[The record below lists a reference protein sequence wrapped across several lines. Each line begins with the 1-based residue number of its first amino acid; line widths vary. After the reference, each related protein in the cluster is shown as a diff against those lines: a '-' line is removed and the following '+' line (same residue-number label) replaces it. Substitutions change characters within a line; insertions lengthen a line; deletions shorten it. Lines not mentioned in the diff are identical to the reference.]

1 MRLLISVLAAFY
13 GLLAIAS
20 ASSLSTD
27 ILYWPVGAASPSVL
41 ARVAY
46 DPVSLQSDLVS
57 YSPPSDKLRDGLV
70 RVGLY
75 TSTPTNPKQWVG
87 SLVSASSFAEHQP
100 VLRLHLGPTSD
111 VYHVAVAAAK
121 ASATAP
127 QIVLIPNEAGT
138 QPHLNRPVV
147 VGPDGQDP
155 EQVVEKTFFQ
165 KYWWVFLIITFL
177 TMSGGGGGGEERSS

>member
-1 MRLLISVLAAFY
+1 MRLLISVLAAFFS
-13 GLLAIAS
+13 LLATAS

-27 ILYWPVGAASPSVL
+27 IFYWPVGAASPSVL
-41 ARVAY
+41 ARVTY

-57 YSPPSDKLRDGLV
+57 YTPPSDKHRDELV

-75 TSTPTNPKQWVG
+75 TSTPANPKQWVG
-87 SLVSASSFAEHQP
+87 SLVSGSSFAEHQP
-100 VLRLHLGPTSD
+100 ALRLHLGPNSE

-127 QIVLIPNEAGT
+127 QVVLVSNAAGT

-147 VGPDGQDP
+147 VGPDYGQDT

-177 TMSGGGGGGEERSS
+177 TMSGGGGGEERSS

>member
-1 MRLLISVLAAFY
+1 MRLLLSVLAAFF

-27 ILYWPVGAASPSVL
+27 LFYWPVGAASPSVL

-57 YSPPSDKLRDGLV
+57 YTPPADKYRDGLV
-70 RVGLY
+70 RVGVY
-75 TSTPTNPKQWVG
+75 TSTPSNPKQWVG
-87 SLVSASSFAEHQP
+87 SLVSWSSFADQQP
-100 VLRLHLGPTSD
+100 ALRLHLSPTSGI
-111 VYHVAVAAAK
+111 YHVSVAAAK

-127 QIVLIPNEAGT
+127 QIELVSNEAGT

-147 VGPDGQDP
+147 VGPDGQNP

-165 KYWWVFLIITFL
+165 K
-177 TMSGGGGGGEERSS
+177 